1 MLLIGSSLIKEDESM
16 RASRGEIKI
25 EEILKEAELP
35 FKMEYIFPDLKSP
48 NGRPLR
54 FDFVVFDD
62 DGKIDFIIEYQ
73 GKQHYEP
80 SAKFGGKKGFF
91 QQQYN
96 DNQKRRFCALHDF
109 KLIEIPYIDENLIS
123 YDYIMGLAG
132 Y

>member
-1 MLLIGSSLIKEDESM
+1 M
-16 RASRGEIKI
+16 RASRGEIRI
-25 EEILKEAELP
+25 EEILREAGLN

-62 DGKIDFIIEYQ
+62 DGLIDFIIEFQ
-73 GKQHYEP
+73 GKQHYEA
-80 SAKFGGKKGFF
+80 SSKFGGKKGLY

-96 DNQKRRFCALHDF
+96 DNQKRRFCALHGF
-109 KLIEIPYIDENLIS
+109 TLIEIPYTEEHLIT
-123 YDYIMGLAG
+123 YDYIMQKAG

>member
-1 MLLIGSSLIKEDESM
+1 MK
-16 RASRGEIKI
+16 ASRGEIKI
-25 EEILKEAELP
+25 HEILEEAGLTFIE
-35 FKMEYIFPDLKSP
+35 EYSFQGLNSP

-73 GKQHYEP
+73 GRQHYEP
-80 SAKFGGKKGFF
+80 STKFGGKRAFY

-96 DNQKRRFCALHDF
+96 DNQKRRFCALHGF
-109 KLIEIPYIDENLIS
+109 KLIDIPWNEENLIT
-123 YDYIMGLAG
+123 YDYIMQKAG